1 MEIEIGDVEGAELGT
16 SSGEDT
22 VEHEFDEFKR
32 GGFGAYV
39 AWVADAVA
47 RYCDSGAVGIVLFG
61 PDLANYIAVA
71 DFFEPVG
78 WYVGE
83 VDDVEG
89 IGAGDGFVG
98 WSGAWE
104 ALTKAPEFFGVGG
117 APDVFVLGVLDEL
130 PVFQRFS
137 GFVVQD

>member
-39 AWVADAVA
+39 TWVADAVA
-47 RYCDSGAVGIVLFG
+47 RYCDSGAVGIVLFR

-71 DFFEPVG
+71 DFFETIRRYVCEVNDMEGVG
-78 WYVGE
+78 SIYRR
-83 VDDVEG
+83 
-89 IGAGDGFVG
+89 
-98 WSGAWE
+98 SGGVFAFE
-104 ALTKAPEFFGVGG
+104 ALT
-117 APDVFVLGVLDEL
+117 
-130 PVFQRFS
+130 
-137 GFVVQD
+137 